1 MPKPV
6 IPGNETAAAGTKNKK
21 PATQGKDAKNTSAS
35 GKSAKGKKSN
45 AALDA
50 AAEHRQHVLLV
61 MGGVAVFLFL
71 LAAMFLRGENIWFA
85 LHAFLWGLF
94 GALFPFWLASIAF
107 FGVIWARKQQPL
119 RAVRGQLIGVLAL
132 LLSVGGLLF
141 LFSHDADVLSETPWK
156 TLVATSF
163 EIEQAGEEQLD
174 LFQAFTN
181 GGLFSTLF
189 AATVAKGCGKAGALV
204 LYFLS
209 MAGFSLLA
217 FPRLLAK
224 LTDVLAVHLLPP
236 AQTDAPTEAEPEA
249 ELPEAEAGAP
259 QKGLFARLKNR
270 LFQRGDAVEES
281 DEPPIQKDMAQTQQL
296 PPLPERYYAQESDES
311 YEARRQMFLDFQNW
325 QVEAAADGNPPG
337 GGGEGSLPSTVI
349 ENLGSATPGPEHAG
363 DAKELAMAN
372 LAGRIA
378 PENPARTKAQQA
390 GDEAAARAAAID
402 ALIQDATAAA
412 PAEYTPPPV
421 NCLSLPRSGGAK
433 PDKGE
438 EDMIERKL
446 LRTLESFG
454 VMVEMV
460 GRSRGPAVTRYEL
473 RPAEGVKISKITALA
488 DDIALRLA
496 ATKVRIEAPI
506 PGKPAV
512 GVEVPNR
519 VRAVVSL
526 RELVESDAYRTGTQ
540 KSRLTVALGKD
551 IVGSFVCADLAKLPH
566 LLIAGTTGS
575 GKSVCMN
582 TLILSLLYNASPAQ
596 VKLIMV
602 DPKQVEFTV
611 YSSIPHLLVP
621 VVSDPL
627 KAAGALGWAV
637 NEMER
642 RYTQISEQNVRDLDS
657 YNAIAE
663 KHEGMETMPKIVI
676 FIDELSDL
684 MMVAP
689 SDVEDS
695 IQRLTQKGRAAGIHL
710 VVATQRPSV
719 DVITG
724 VIKSNLPGRIALSV
738 ASQIDSRTIIN
749 SAGAEQLLGNGDMLF
764 SLNGGNNAVRV
775 QGCYVSDPEVQR
787 VTRFVRDQSKGEVGY
802 DDSVWEEIERNAAMA
817 GSGKKKGGMAAA
829 ADDDEGDDPMFASA
843 VEVVVDAQLASTTML
858 QKKLKLGY
866 ARASRLVD
874 LLEEKG
880 IVGPPEGSKPR
891 KVLIGKAQWL
901 EISASGA
908 SSAAQQQPPQQQPA
922 EAAEPA
928 PPAPLAAPWGE

>member
-1 MPKPV
+1 MPKPNM
-6 IPGNETAAAGTKNKK
+6 PGVANTNTQSRDNKN
-21 PATQGKDAKNTSAS
+21 NTGGS
-35 GKSAKGKKSN
+35 KRN
-45 AALDA
+45 AADKN
-50 AAEHRQHVLLV
+50 AEKSVDPVRDKQAHALFVLVYWMGFAVACAMMLLRSENAWLILHV
-61 MGGVAVFLFL
+61 GV
-71 LAAMFLRGENIWFA
+71 
-85 LHAFLWGLF
+85 WGLF
-94 GALFPFWLASIAF
+94 GALLPCWLAFAAF
-107 FGVIWARKQQPL
+107 VGLFFTRRQPL
-119 RAVRGQLIGVLAL
+119 RPQRLRLGGLVVLLLCVGGVLFLLSHSAQAVRESKWGDLVLNSFDIYSDNGKKLDFSETAL
-132 LLSVGGLLF
+132 NGGLLAT
-141 LFSHDADVLSETPWK
+141 LFSAAIAKFFGWAGAMVVYLLFTAVTALLGFPKLRDRLFDRLGNILLGS
-156 TLVATSF
+156 
-163 EIEQAGEEQLD
+163 AGERADEKVNVPVQSFD
-174 LFQAFTN
+174 DD
-181 GGLFSTLF
+181 GGDMFAENAERGAEEDDAVVP
-189 AATVAKGCGKAGALV
+189 AATVR
-204 LYFLS
+204 
-209 MAGFSLLA
+209 
-217 FPRLLAK
+217 RLLAK
-224 LTDVLAVHLLPP
+224 LGFGSK
-236 AQTDAPTEAEPEA
+236 TDAQAAERRNRR
-249 ELPEAEAGAP
+249 
-259 QKGLFARLKNR
+259 GLETT
-270 LFQRGDAVEES
+270 Q
-281 DEPPIQKDMAQTQQL
+281 PI
-296 PPLPERYYAQESDES
+296 PPLPEDLDDISIRQRRTQYSWPPELVPAQSFPQPG
-311 YEARRQMFLDFQNW
+311 AREGLAHAVLEDLGDGATKDN
-325 QVEAAADGNPPG
+325 AAD
-337 GGGEGSLPSTVI
+337 
-349 ENLGSATPGPEHAG
+349 
-363 DAKELAMAN
+363 LA
-372 LAGRIA
+372 RKIA
-378 PENPARTKAQQA
+378 PENAARTKAQQA
-390 GDEAAARAAAID
+390 GEATARAVD
-402 ALIQDATAAA
+402 ALLQDAAVTA
-412 PAEYTPPPV
+412 PAVYMPPPLT
-421 NCLSLPRSGGAK
+421 CLSQPRASAAK

-446 LRTLESFG
+446 MRTLESFG
-454 VMVEMV
+454 VLVEMV

-473 RPAEGVKISKITALA
+473 RPAEGVKISKITALS

-526 RELVESDAYRTGTQ
+526 RELVESGEYRAGAQ
-540 KSRLTVALGKD
+540 KSHLTVALGKD

-582 TLILSLLYNASPAQ
+582 TLILSLLYNASPKQ

-642 RYTQISEQNVRDLDS
+642 RYSQISEQNVRDLDS

-663 KHEGMETMPKIVI
+663 KREGMETMSKIVI

-775 QGCYVSDPEVQR
+775 QGCYVSDAEVQR
-787 VTRFVRDQSKGEVGY
+787 VTRFVREQTQGGAGY

-817 GSGKKKGGMAAA
+817 GSGKKKGGMFAAA
-829 ADDDEGDDPMFASA
+829 EGEEESDDPMLSSA
-843 VEVVVDAQLASTTML
+843 VEVVVDAQMASTTML

-880 IVGPPEGSKPR
+880 VVGPPEGSKPR

-901 EISASGA
+901 EIQANGGLSQGA
-908 SSAAQQQPPQQQPA
+908 DIKNQ
-922 EAAEPA
+922 EEI
-928 PPAPLAAPWGE
+928 LA

>member
-1 MPKPV
+1 MPK
-6 IPGNETAAAGTKNKK
+6 TRAGTVPAGKSGGKK
-21 PATQGKDAKNTSAS
+21 PIQNAKN
-35 GKSAKGKKSN
+35 GKYAQQ
-45 AALDA
+45 DA
-50 AAEHRQHVLLV
+50 ANLQRKRNMFMLFAVIFFLALAIIALCP
-61 MGGVAVFLFL
+61 GGGFL
-71 LAAMFLRGENIWFA
+71 LKLRSGV
-85 LHAFLWGLF
+85 WGLF
-94 GALFPFWLASIAF
+94 GLPLIGWYALAIGCCAQ
-107 FGVIWARKQQPL
+107 WARERSLKSKTVQTTG
-119 RAVRGQLIGVLAL
+119 RAL
-132 LLSVGGLLF
+132 LLLSIGGLMF
-141 LFSHDADVLSETPWK
+141 LLANSAGRISGHAWGDLVSSSFQIMETAEEGQDAAK
-156 TLVATSF
+156 
-163 EIEQAGEEQLD
+163 LD
-174 LFQAFTN
+174 LWATLAN
-181 GGLFSTLF
+181 GGFLSSL
-189 AATVAKGCGKAGALV
+189 AAAALAKNCGKPGSIV
-204 LYFLS
+204 IYVFL
-209 MAGFSLLA
+209 LLCCLPMA
-217 FPRLLAK
+217 FPRLWPALVNK
-224 LTDVLAVHLLPP
+224 LEGPKEEEEADPP
-236 AQTDAPTEAEPEA
+236 A
-249 ELPEAEAGAP
+249 EAEAAAREGAP
-259 QKGLFARLKNR
+259 EEEPQKKGLFGLKSR
-270 LFQRGDAVEES
+270 KRKQ
-281 DEPPIQKDMAQTQQL
+281 PPEKNERNERRHEGNPHLADTQPL
-296 PPLPERYYAQESDES
+296 PPLPPEYRDRNESSDI
-311 YEARRQMFLDFQNW
+311 EARRQLFRDFQTW
-325 QVEAAADGNPPG
+325 QLEG
-337 GGGEGSLPSTVI
+337 GEGQVFPLSGREGSLPDTVI
-349 ENLGSATPGPEHAG
+349 EELGEAVPGPEV
-363 DAKELAMAN
+363 

-378 PENPARTKAQQA
+378 SDNPVRAKAQKA
-390 GDEAAARAAAID
+390 GEDAAIKALMADAAAA
-402 ALIQDATAAA
+402 AAA
-412 PAEYTPPPV
+412 PVPAVYLPPPV
-421 NCLSLPRSGGAK
+421 KYLDPPRNDKAK
-433 PDKGE
+433 PDRAE
-438 EDMIERKL
+438 EEMIERKL

-454 VMVEMV
+454 VAVDMV

-473 RPAEGVKISKITALA
+473 LPAEGVKISKITSLS

-496 ATKVRIEAPI
+496 AQKVRIEAPI
-506 PGKPAV
+506 PGKAAV
-512 GVEVPNR
+512 GVEVPNK

-526 RELVESDAYRTGTQ
+526 KELVESDTYRAGQQ

-551 IVGSFVCADLAKLPH
+551 IVGNFVCADLAKLPH

-582 TLILSLLYNASPAQ
+582 ALIVSLLYNASPAQ
-596 VKLIMV
+596 VKMIMV

-611 YSSIPHLLVP
+611 YTGIPHLLVP

-642 RYTQISEQNVRDLDS
+642 RYGLISEQNVRDLDS

-663 KHEGMETMPKIVI
+663 KRGNIETMAKVVI

-787 VTRFVRDQSKGEVGY
+787 VTKFVRDQSKGELGY
-802 DDSVWEEIERNAAMA
+802 DDTVWEEIERNAAMA
-817 GSGKKKGGMAAA
+817 GSGKRKGGGMLAP
-829 ADDDEGDDPMFASA
+829 ADDDEADDPMLGAA
-843 VEVVVDAQLASTTML
+843 VEVVVDAQMASTTML

-901 EISASGA
+901 EIQANGGLAAAAQPATGSPQ
-908 SSAAQQQPPQQQPA
+908 AQQQPASAIVVPKDDDV
-922 EAAEPA
+922 
-928 PPAPLAAPWGE
+928 PWEV